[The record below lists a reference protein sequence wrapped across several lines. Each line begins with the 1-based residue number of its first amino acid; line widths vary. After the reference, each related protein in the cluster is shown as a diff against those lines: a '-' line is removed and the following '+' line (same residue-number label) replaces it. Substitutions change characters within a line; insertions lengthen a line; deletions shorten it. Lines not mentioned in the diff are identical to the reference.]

1 MGVSIGVFSNG
12 RLIPPGVSV
21 GLKETERLPDTGVAV
36 GTTSLCTGGSVVST
50 RFFLACGCETSR
62 LESFSEAD
70 KGEEPAAGILRAS
83 ARGLD
88 IRSRDCRMRLA
99 VALVTPHG

>member
-1 MGVSIGVFSNG
+1 MGGVAVILTVSIGVFSNG

-50 RFFLACGCETSR
+50 WVGRARSMMNPSDVGKLKRLQFPSRNAAITNCDDKIQRFIKKE
-62 LESFSEAD
+62 
-70 KGEEPAAGILRAS
+70 
-83 ARGLD
+83 
-88 IRSRDCRMRLA
+88 
-99 VALVTPHG
+99 VQ